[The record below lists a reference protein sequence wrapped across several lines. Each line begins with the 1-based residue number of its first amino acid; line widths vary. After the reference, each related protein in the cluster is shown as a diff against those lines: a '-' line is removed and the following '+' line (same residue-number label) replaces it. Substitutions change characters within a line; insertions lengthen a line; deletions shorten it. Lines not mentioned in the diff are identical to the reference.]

1 MLPTIFNGSNG
12 RVNAREDK
20 KDQNLHH
27 LHLVLLQA
35 PQAPNKE
42 NAIKKGKNIGK
53 NTVTAKS
60 TRTNTK
66 NVHAQRE
73 EKGKTEMK

>member
-60 TRTNTK
+60 TPTNTK